1 MKLKEIFDRVI
12 KFGIEHDP
20 RGAKAVK
27 GHLKNLEDKY
37 KLLKEKER
45 KEFDVEQLRNPY
57 HDTRILN
64 GDPDLEVNEVLVGID
79 IDVGEIL
86 LADTLRRRG
95 EKIDLVISH
104 HPSGKAYANFYEVM
118 YMQAEILNNVGIPI
132 NIAESLTTEHMREV
146 ERRIV
151 ALNHTRAVDA
161 AVILN
166 LPFICAHTPADNF
179 VASYLKNLFDRKQPE
194 NLKDIIDILMEI
206 PEYRESKALNRP
218 PKILTGSEQNRAGK
232 IFVDMTGGTEG
243 AKELL
248 DKMEIAGVS
257 TLVCMHLSEEHFKK
271 AKDNHLNVIIAGH
284 ISSDTV
290 GLNLLL
296 DEITQKE
303 SFKIVCCS
311 GFKRFKRK

>member
-1 MKLKEIFDRVI
+1 MKLKEFFDMVI
-12 KFGIEHDP
+12 KCGVEHDP
-20 RGAKAVK
+20 RGDKVVKA
-27 GHLKNLEDKY
+27 HLKNLEAKHR
-37 KLLKEKER
+37 LLNEKEKQG
-45 KEFDVEQLRNPY
+45 FDIEQLRNPY

-64 GDPDLEVNEVLVGID
+64 GSPNLEIKKVLIGID

-86 LADTLRRRG
+86 LADTLRGRG

-118 YMQAEILNNVGIPI
+118 HMQVDILNNVGIPV
-132 NIAESLTTEHMREV
+132 NIAESLTTERMREV
-146 ERRIV
+146 ERRVV

-161 AVILN
+161 AVMLN
-166 LPFICAHTPADNF
+166 LPFMCVHTPADNF
-179 VASYLKNLFDRKQPE
+179 VASYLKNLFEEKQPE
-194 NLKDIIDILMEI
+194 NLKGIIDILMEI
-206 PEYRESKALNRP
+206 PEYRESMALNRP
-218 PKILTGSEQNRAGK
+218 PKILTGSEGNRAGK

-248 DKMEIAGVS
+248 DKMEIAGVG

-284 ISSDTV
+284 ISSDTL

-296 DEITQKE
+296 DKVTRRE
-303 SFKIVCCS
+303 SFEIVCCS
-311 GFKRFKRK
+311 GFRRIKRK

>member
-1 MKLKEIFDRVI
+1 MKLKEMFDMMV
-12 KFGIEHDP
+12 KCGIEHDP

-27 GHLKNLEDKY
+27 AHLKNLEAKH
-37 KLLKEKER
+37 KLLNEKEKQG
-45 KEFDVEQLRNPY
+45 FDIEQLRNPY

-64 GDPDLEVNEVLVGID
+64 GDPNLEVKKVLVGID

-86 LADTLRRRG
+86 LADTLRGRG
-95 EKIDLVISH
+95 EKIDLVMSH

-118 YMQAEILNNVGIPI
+118 YMQVDILNNVGIPV
-132 NIAESLTTEHMREV
+132 NIAESLTAERMREV
-146 ERRIV
+146 ERRVV

-166 LPFICAHTPADNF
+166 LPFICVHTPADNF
-179 VASYLKNLFDRKQPE
+179 VALYLQSLFDKKQPE
-194 NLKDIIDILMEI
+194 NLKGIIDILMEI
-206 PEYRESKALNRP
+206 QEYRESKALNRP
-218 PKILTGSEQNRAGK
+218 PKILIGSEGNRTGK

-248 DKMEIAGVS
+248 DKMEIAGIG

-284 ISSDTV
+284 ISSDTL

-296 DEITQKE
+296 DEVAKRE
-303 SFKIVCCS
+303 SFEIVCCS
-311 GFKRFKRK
+311 GFRRVKRK